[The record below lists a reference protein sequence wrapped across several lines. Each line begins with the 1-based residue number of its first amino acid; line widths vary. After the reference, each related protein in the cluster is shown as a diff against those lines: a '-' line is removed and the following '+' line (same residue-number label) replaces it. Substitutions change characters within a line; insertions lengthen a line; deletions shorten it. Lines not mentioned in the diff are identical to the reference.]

1 MFGYSVQKRKKKL
14 DRKKQDAF
22 AEGRRDLLMK

>member
-1 MFGYSVQKRKKKL
+1 MSGYSVQKGKDL
-14 DRKKQDAF
+14 IENKQGAF